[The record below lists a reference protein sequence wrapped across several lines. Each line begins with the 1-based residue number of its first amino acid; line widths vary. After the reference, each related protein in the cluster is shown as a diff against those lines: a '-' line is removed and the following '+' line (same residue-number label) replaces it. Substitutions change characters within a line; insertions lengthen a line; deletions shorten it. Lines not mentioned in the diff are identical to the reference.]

1 MATIAKPL
9 IVTGERVGLRDKAE
23 MDSWNDYLW
32 RSDDELAE
40 LDAAYPLKMT
50 YEQYAPIHKDDLNY
64 ISKRSHRFAI
74 VELSEGKHIGNCM
87 YYDLDRRAKEAELG
101 IMIGDRAYWNGGYGT
116 DAVKLLTSWM
126 FNKLELNRVYLKT
139 LDWNVRAQRAFAKA
153 GFTQTGFTDR
163 GRYRFM
169 LMDIKREAWQQ
180 MQPNEAAKA
189 E

>member
-1 MATIAKPL
+1 MVARAKPI

-23 MDSWNDYLW
+23 FDAWNDYLW

-40 LDAAYPLKMT
+40 LDATYPLKMS

-139 LDWNVRAQRAFAKA
+139 LDWNVRAQRAFGKA
-153 GFTQTGFTDR
+153 GFTQTGFR
-163 GRYRFM
+163 EQGRYRFM
-169 LMDIKREAWQQ
+169 LMDIKRDVWEG
-180 MQPNEAAKA
+180 MQVGEAADS